1 MRSVAWLSAL
11 ILFFAAVAF
20 ASIFGSVRGIVHD
33 PQHRPIQGAQIT
45 LKAKNSDWTHSSDSN
60 NNGEFTFTSVP
71 IGDYTVTVTSRG
83 FREVQQDVIVQSDT
97 SPILHFGLVVTGAR
111 ESIEVSE
118 TPVEATTQ
126 TVTPTTT
133 LNRIDIQETPGA
145 DRTNGMQMLTDYV
158 PAAYMVHDML
168 HMRGG
173 HQVEWAV
180 DGVPIPNTNI
190 ANNLGPQI
198 DPKDIDYLEV
208 QRGSY
213 DADYGD
219 RTYGIFN
226 IVPRTGFER
235 DRECDFVITAGNFY
249 QTDDQISCGSHTA
262 RSAWYTSLNGNRSQ
276 YGLMTP
282 IPQVVNDSANGMG
295 GFASFIFNP
304 NPKNQYRIVGSLRRD
319 YYQIPID
326 PNLNSTGN
334 QILVASGLV
343 PSSGLHDA
351 EVEPDG
357 YTTFSWVHTF
367 SPETLLTVSPFYHYN
382 GADYHGGPNDLP
394 VISSVTQTANY
405 VGSQASI
412 GTNFHNND
420 LQAGVY
426 GFFQHQYNYFSNV
439 YTCTQNCQEYGVT
452 NPTNYPPSSI
462 GVNGG
467 VAAFFVNDK
476 FKVTPWL
483 TLIAGVRETQFNSAP
498 PASSQIPSVSEHS
511 TAPRLGAAV
520 RIPHL
525 NWTFR
530 GFYGY
535 YYQAPPLS
543 TATSELQQLGVN
555 QGYGFAPLHGERDI
569 EWQFG
574 VMIPVHGWSL
584 DADNFETRAHNWLD
598 HNNIGDSNLFWPI
611 TWSYAQ
617 IQGWELTLRSP
628 NILHHGQFH
637 LAYSNQF
644 AQATSP
650 ITGGLICPPA
660 MPICSLYPPPGLG
673 PVDHD
678 QRNTLNV
685 GFNSSLPWHAYAS
698 TNVYY
703 GSGFTNGLYGNP
715 LAQYPGQYLPSHSAV
730 DLSLGKTFA
739 ERYTVSLTA
748 VNVANRRAQLDNSLT
763 FGGFHWDE
771 PRQIYGEFRYRFSY

>member
-1 MRSVAWLSAL
+1 MRPIR
-11 ILFFAAVAF
+11 ILTFTTTMWTVVGLATAAF
-20 ASIFGSVRGIVHD
+20 AGVFGSVRGIVHD
-33 PQHRPIQGAQIT
+33 PQHRPVQGAMVMLHST
-45 LKAKNSDWTHSSDSN
+45 TSDWSKTTNTDA
-60 NNGEFTFTSVP
+60 NGEFQFSAVP
-71 IGDYTVTVTSRG
+71 LGQY
-83 FREVQQDVIVQSDT
+83 
-97 SPILHFGLVVTGAR
+97 
-111 ESIEVSE
+111 EVSVASPGFE
-118 TPVEATTQ
+118 QTSQTVVIESGSQPVLHYQLALATTTQ
-126 TVTPTTT
+126 TVNVTSSPVVVPTDVATPTT
-133 LNRIDIQETPGA
+133 LIDRATIQETPGA
-145 DRTNGMQMLTDYV
+145 DRTNAMQMLTDYV
-158 PAAYMVHDML
+158 PAAYVVHDML

-173 HQVEWAV
+173 HQVEWAI

-213 DADYGD
+213 DADFGD
-219 RTYGIFN
+219 RTYGIFD

-235 DRECDFVITAGNFY
+235 DRECEVVISAGNFY
-249 QTDDQISCGSHTA
+249 QTNDQLSCGSHTA
-262 RSAWYTSLNGNRSQ
+262 RSAWYASLNGNRSQ

-282 IPQVVNDSANGMG
+282 IPQVVNDAANGVG

-304 NPKNQYRIVGSLRRD
+304 DPKNQYRVVGSLRRD

-326 PNLNSTGN
+326 PNPNSTGN
-334 QILVASGLV
+334 QILVSSGLV
-343 PSSGLHDA
+343 PSYGLHDA

-357 YTTFSWVHTF
+357 YATFSWVHTF
-367 SPETLLTVSPFYHYN
+367 SPNTLLTVSPFYHYN
-382 GADYHGGPNDLP
+382 GADYHGGANDTGANGAP
-394 VISSVTQTANY
+394 AISNVTQTAQY
-405 VGSQASI
+405 GGLQAAIS
-412 GTNFHNND
+412 TTFRNND
-420 LQAGVY
+420 FQAGVY
-426 GFFQHQYNYFSNV
+426 GFGQHQYNYFFNDPGAQNV
-439 YTCTQNCQEYGVT
+439 
-452 NPTNYPPSSI
+452 PPNT
-462 GVNGG
+462 VNGG
-467 VAAFFVNDK
+467 VTAFFINDK

-483 TLIAGVRETQFNSAP
+483 TLIAGLRETAF
-498 PASSQIPSVSEHS
+498 SSTISENA
-511 TAPRLGAAV
+511 TDPRLGVAV

-543 TATSELQQLGVN
+543 TATSQLQQFGAN
-555 QGYGFAPLHGERDI
+555 QGYGFAALHGERDI

-574 VMIPVHGWSL
+574 VMIPFHGWIL

-611 TWSYAQ
+611 TWSYAM
-617 IQGWELTLRSP
+617 IQGWEVTLRSP
-628 NILHHGQFH
+628 NLFHRGQLH
-637 LAYSNQF
+637 LSYSNQI

-660 MPICSLYPPPGLG
+660 TPICPQYPPPGLG

-685 GFNSSLPWHAYAS
+685 GFNGRLPWHAYAS

-703 GSGFTNGLYGNP
+703 GSGFTNGLYGTS
-715 LAQYPGQYLPSHSAV
+715 LSQYPGPYLPSHSAV
-730 DLSLGKTFA
+730 DLSLGKIFA
-739 ERYTVSLTA
+739 EKYTVSATA
-748 VNVANRRAQLDNSLT
+748 VNIANRRVQLDNSLT

-771 PRQIYGEFRYRFSY
+771 PRQIYGEFRYSFHY